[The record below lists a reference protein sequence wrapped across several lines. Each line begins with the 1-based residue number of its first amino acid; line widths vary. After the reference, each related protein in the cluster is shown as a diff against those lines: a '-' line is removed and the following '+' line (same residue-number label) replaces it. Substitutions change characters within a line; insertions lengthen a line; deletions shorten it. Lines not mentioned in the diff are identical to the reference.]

1 MDLIEKMA
9 QEALEVTNLL
19 VGCCEPSLAVTVENN
34 FRKSLLLASASY
46 FESEVVSIIQK
57 YTEARTIG
65 SKLQAFVTKKGLSRQ
80 YHTLFNWDGNN
91 ANSFV
96 GLFGEEF
103 SNLFKELVRQS
114 PELDSSVR
122 SFLEVGRERNRL
134 VHQNFGSF
142 ALEKTAEEIR
152 ELHLNAK
159 GFIRSFERALFDGDE

>member
-9 QEALEVTNLL
+9 QEAQEVKDLL
-19 VGCCEPSLAVTVENN
+19 VDRCEPSLAVTVENN

-57 YTEARTIG
+57 YTKQRTIG
-65 SKLQAFVTKKGLSRQ
+65 SKVEAFVSKKGLSRQ

-91 ANSFV
+91 VNSFV

-103 SNLFKELVRQS
+103 SSLFKELVRES
-114 PELDSSVR
+114 PELDSSVK

-134 VHQNFGSF
+134 VHQNFGSY

-152 ELHLNAK
+152 RLHLNAK
-159 GFIRSFERALFDGDE
+159 GFVESFERALFDGDE